1 MSFRVEFYQTSKEEL
16 MRILLKVFNNIN
28 TEQTLTGLFCEP
40 TVAQVASQKKTKQK
54 KRITE
59 QFSLNPQMQKYL
71 IKQNK

>member
-40 TVAQVASQKKTKQK
+40 MVAQVASQKRLSS
-54 KRITE
+54 KRE
-59 QFSLNPQMQKYL
+59 LQSNFL
-71 IKQNK
+71 